1 MRVLVTGSSGLLGSA
16 LLPALAEAGHQVVR
30 LLRGV
35 GGPAGN
41 LHWDPAVGT
50 IDDLSGIDAVVHLAG
65 VSIGAK
71 RWTDGQKKAILESRT
86 IGTRLLAEAMAAA
99 DPKPRV
105 LISSSAVGYY
115 GNRGD
120 EELTEESSPGTD
132 FQADVCVQWE
142 AATRPAEEAGIRTV
156 HIRSGVVQTPDGGTL
171 SRMLLPFKLGIGG
184 RIGPGTQYF
193 SWISME
199 DEIGA
204 ILHLLNSDVA
214 GPVNLTSPNPVTNLE
229 YTRTLGRVV
238 NRPTILPT
246 PLLPVKAVYGSELV
260 EALMLGSLRVV
271 GVRLA
276 ESGYAFKHPDLEA
289 ALRAVI

>member
-16 LLPALAEAGHQVVR
+16 LMPALADAGHQVVR
-30 LLRGV
+30 LLRRI
-35 GGPAGN
+35 GGPSGN
-41 LHWDPAVGT
+41 LSWDPVAGT

-86 IGTRLLAEAMAAA
+86 MGTRLLTEAMAAA

-105 LISSSAVGYY
+105 LISASAVGYY

-132 FQADVCVQWE
+132 FHADVCVQWE
-142 AATRPAEEAGIRTV
+142 AATEPAEAAGIRTV
-156 HIRSGVVQTPDGGTL
+156 HIRSGVVQTAEGGTL
-171 SRMLLPFKLGIGG
+171 SRMLLPFKLGLGG

-204 ILHLLNSDVA
+204 ILHLLTTEVA

-229 YTRTLGRVV
+229 LTKTLGRVV

-246 PLLPVKAVYGSELV
+246 PLLPLKAVYGPELV
-260 EALMLGSLRVV
+260 EALLLGSLRVV

-276 ESGYAFKHPDLEA
+276 ESGYEFKYPDLEA
-289 ALRAVI
+289 ALRAVV